1 LSKNA
6 AVRVAGL
13 VEKGQGRE
21 NLEAQRTQRTS
32 AQGAEGKFLSAM
44 GVKVT
49 LRTQR
54 KAVKVS
60 CDA

>member
-13 VEKGQGRE
+13 VEKGQGSE
-21 NLEAQRTQRTS
+21 KFLPQRTQRTS
-32 AQGAEGKFLSAM
+32 AEGAEEKLLTAM

-54 KAVKVS
+54 KAVEVS